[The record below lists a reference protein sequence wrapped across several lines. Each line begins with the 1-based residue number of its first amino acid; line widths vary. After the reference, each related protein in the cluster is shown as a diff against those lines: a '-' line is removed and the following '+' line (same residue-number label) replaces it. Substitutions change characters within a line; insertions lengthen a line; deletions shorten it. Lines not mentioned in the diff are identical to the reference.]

1 MLKELLRR
9 AVLEALTEQAPL
21 LAVTAQHDNG
31 APADLLDSAQGVTRA
46 LLGIGADGQPAVPTG
61 RAAAGHG
68 GFAPSVGAGYS
79 SVVTYGV
86 T

>member
-1 MLKELLRR
+1 M
-9 AVLEALTEQAPL
+9 LEALTEQAPL

-86 T
+86 P